1 MLTGESGHASSQSGE
16 QSYPSLRGGPIAR
29 TASSITTPYF
39 TEGAV
44 DWDRE
49 GLCDIVIV
57 LDSGTYI
64 VPVDVSYNT
73 EMELPVNMFVL
84 QCVCCMDCKEGA
96 NVNFCW
102 MHTPRRHI
110 PDIDGPYYRTTE

>member
-1 MLTGESGHASSQSGE
+1 MLTGESGCVSSPRGVPS
-16 QSYPSLRGGPIAR
+16 STSLRGGRIAR

-44 DWDRE
+44 DWDSE

-57 LDSGTYI
+57 LDSGVYV
-64 VPVDVSYNT
+64 VPVEVSYNT
-73 EMELPVNMFVL
+73 PMELPVNMFVL
-84 QCVCCMDCKEGA
+84 QCVCCMDCKETSGL
-96 NVNFCW
+96 NYCW

-110 PDIDGPYYRTTE
+110 PSIDGPYYRTSE